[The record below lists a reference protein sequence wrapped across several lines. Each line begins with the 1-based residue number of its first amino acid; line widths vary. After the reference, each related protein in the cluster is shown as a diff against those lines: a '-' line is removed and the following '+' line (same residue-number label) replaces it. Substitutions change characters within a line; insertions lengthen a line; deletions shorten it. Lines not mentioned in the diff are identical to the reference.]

1 MNQLSFDI
9 HGMDCA
15 DCARTIEKGVAQL
28 EGVSACSVNFTAAK
42 LRVIGDVPAATVITR
57 IRALGYT
64 VSELPRD
71 QLPVVHDQSSVSR
84 LLSLLSNLQSAVSH
98 LPQTGLLGFVGFL
111 LERRNTS
118 LALLGV
124 LLILPGLLFSELLP
138 MLGWEHAVWHLTS
151 LLALL
156 VAGCP
161 VALSAWRTLV
171 INREISINLLMTLAA
186 VGAVVIGAY
195 SEAGLVMVLF
205 AIGEA
210 LEGYTMQ
217 QVRASIR
224 SLLQIAPNTATL
236 LRACMDCRAHLG
248 QGGYTGGPCP
258 FCGVEEEQVAVES
271 IQVGDLMLVKPGERI
286 AMDGQVQRGLSGVN
300 QASITGESLPVEKS
314 AGATVFAG
322 SINGEGVL
330 EVVVTHLA
338 ADNTISRMIH
348 LVEEAQERRAPVQRV
363 VDQLARYYTPAVV
376 AAALIVAVLPPLL
389 WGAPFWNSNA
399 HTQGWLYR
407 ALELLVVAC
416 PCALVISTP
425 VSLVSAIVNAAR
437 RGVLI
442 KGGAY
447 LEALSR
453 VHTFAFDKTG
463 TLTLGV
469 PRLVAVRSI
478 HCQAEELRCE
488 NCDDLLALTSAVE
501 CRSEHSLG
509 RAIVEGAVARNVHER
524 YLAGQQV
531 TALVGQGVRGLVEGR
546 AILIGSHRYF
556 DQHLP
561 HDANQCSDLH
571 AAAQQG
577 YTSLLVSVDE
587 RYLGYLTVADS
598 VRAESRITLERLR
611 LAGVQHLVMLT
622 GDNQGAAQR
631 IAEQVG
637 VTAVRA
643 ELLPQD
649 KVRVI
654 GELRQ
659 QLGGVAMVGD
669 GINDAPALA
678 AASVGIALGGGTAQA
693 METADITLM
702 NNDLNQLP
710 FLYRLS
716 RQTMQVIGQ
725 NIGLALGLKALFVLA
740 VLTGAGSLWLA
751 VLADVGAS
759 LWVTLNGMRL
769 LRFSRT

>member
-1 MNQLSFDI
+1 MNQWTFDI

-42 LRVIGDVPAATVITR
+42 LRVTGDVPAATVITR
-57 IRALGYT
+57 IRALGYS
-64 VSELPRD
+64 VPELPRD
-71 QLPVVHDQSSVSR
+71 QSSVVHDQSSVSR
-84 LLSLLSNLQSAVSH
+84 LPSLLSNLQSAVSR
-98 LPQTGLLGFVGFL
+98 LPQTGLFGFVRFL
-111 LERRNTS
+111 LGRRNTT
-118 LALLGV
+118 LALLGM

-138 MLGWEHAVWHLTS
+138 MLGWEHGLWRVTS

-156 VAGCP
+156 VAGYP
-161 VALSAWRTLV
+161 VALSAWRTLM

-186 VGAVVIGAY
+186 LGAVVIGAY

-205 AIGEA
+205 ATGEA
-210 LEGYTMQ
+210 LEGYTMERA
-217 QVRASIR
+217 RASIR
-224 SLLQIAPNTATL
+224 SLLQVAPNTAVL
-236 LRACMDCRAHLG
+236 LRACIDCRTHLG
-248 QGGYTGGPCP
+248 REGYTGGPCP
-258 FCGVEEEQVAVES
+258 FCGVEEERVAVEA

-286 AMDGQVQRGLSGVN
+286 AMDGQVRRGLSSVN
-300 QASITGESLPVEKS
+300 QAPITGESMPVEKMV
-314 AGATVFAG
+314 GAIVFAG

-330 EVVVTHLA
+330 EVTVTHLA
-338 ADNTISRMIH
+338 ADNTISRMIR

-363 VDQLARYYTPAVV
+363 VDRFARYYTPVVV
-376 AAALIVAVLPPLL
+376 AMAVLVATLPPLL
-389 WGAPFWNSNA
+389 WGAPFWNPDPQ
-399 HTQGWLYR
+399 TQGWLYR

-425 VSLVSAIVNAAR
+425 VSLVSAIANAAR

-453 VHTFAFDKTG
+453 VRTFAFDKTG
-463 TLTLGV
+463 TLTLGA

-478 HCQAEELRCE
+478 HCQPKEARCE
-488 NCDDLLALTSAVE
+488 NCDDLLALSSALE
-501 CRSEHSLG
+501 RRSEHPLA
-509 RAIVEGAVARNVHER
+509 RAIVDGATERNVHGR

-531 TALVGQGVRGLVEGR
+531 RALVGQGVSGVVEGR
-546 AILIGSHRYF
+546 AVLIGSHRYF

-561 HDANQCSDLH
+561 HDANQCNDLH
-571 AAAQQG
+571 TVAQQG
-577 YTSLLVSVDE
+577 YTSLLVSADE

-598 VRAESRITLERLR
+598 VRAESHTTLAQLR

-622 GDNQGAAQR
+622 GDHLGTAQR
-631 IAEQVG
+631 VGELVG
-637 VTAVRA
+637 VTTVRA

-649 KVRVI
+649 KVRIV

-659 QLGGVAMVGD
+659 RPGGVAMVGD

-678 AASVGIALGGGTAQA
+678 AASVGIALGGGAAQA
-693 METADITLM
+693 METADVTLLS
-702 NNDLNQLP
+702 NDLRQLP

-716 RQTMQVIGQ
+716 RQTMRVIGQ
-725 NIGLALGLKALFVLA
+725 NIGLALGLKALFVVG
-740 VLTGAGSLWLA
+740 VLVGAGSLWLA

-759 LWVTLNGMRL
+759 LVVTLNGMRL
-769 LRFSRT
+769 LRF